1 MDELNAQY
9 WSECYQK
16 NQTGWDLGE
25 ISQPLRTYFDQLEN
39 KELKILIP
47 GCGRGY
53 EGIYL
58 WRKGFKN
65 VYFADFSKEAIKV
78 IKDEIPEIYDSQLL
92 VKDFFALDDKFDLI
106 IEQTLF
112 CAIDPGL
119 REKYVQKLAELLE
132 PNGKNV
138 GLLFNRQFEYG
149 PPFGGNKEEYIKLFS
164 PNFNIVTME
173 DCYNSAEPRKGTEL
187 FFIAKKN

>member
-1 MDELNAQY
+1 MNELNTKY
-9 WSECYQK
+9 WSERYQK

-25 ISQPLRTYFDQLEN
+25 VSQPLRTYFDQLKN
-39 KELKILIP
+39 KHLRILIP

-65 VYFADFSKEAIKV
+65 VYFADFSVEAIKA
-78 IKDEIPEIYDSQLL
+78 IKEEIPEINDFQLL
-92 VKDFFALDDKFDLI
+92 VKDFFDLDDKFDLI
-106 IEQTLF
+106 VEQTLF
-112 CAIDPGL
+112 CAIHPRL
-119 REKYVQKLAELLE
+119 REKYVQKTAELLV
-132 PNGKNV
+132 PTGKNI
-138 GLLFNRQFEYG
+138 GLLFNRKFEGG

-173 DCYNSAEPRKGTEL
+173 DCYNSVEQRKGTEL
-187 FFIAKKN
+187 FFIAEKS